1 MLNDAATGSD
11 IAASPVR
18 RTHARFF
25 ILALVTVGTM
35 INYLD
40 RTVLSVAAPFLSKD
54 LGLDPAVMGLVFSA
68 FSWTYA
74 AAQIPGGVFL
84 DRFGAR
90 LTYFLSLTVWSCFT
104 LLQGFAFNLSS
115 LLAFRFGLGG
125 VRTRRSRLGDL
136 CPPCRPR
143 DRHGLPRR
151 CGRLR
156 PGPVDVAGRAW
167 PCGERSDG

>member
-54 LGLDPAVMGLVFSA
+54 LGLDAAVMGLVFSA

-90 LTYFLSLTVWSCFT
+90 LTKPSGISR
-104 LLQGFAFNLSS
+104 GSS
-115 LLAFRFGLGG
+115 
-125 VRTRRSRLGDL
+125 VV
-136 CPPCRPR
+136 
-143 DRHGLPRR
+143 
-151 CGRLR
+151 LR
-156 PGPVDVAGRAW
+156 
-167 PCGERSDG
+167 